1 MHKFLSD
8 KSKTYTSVYIIV
20 PFIAILVFNSILIYS
35 IQGTL
40 NGNEIK
46 SIIGLTFVL
55 YPFALIGNL
64 VPSID
69 NVFKGVKLIPKN
81 KNIFHESYLVLPITL
96 LLLLIAPNNIA
107 LVISL
112 AISVGF
118 ASHFIFAHPLR
129 DVITSISTI
138 GLIGFTYTV
147 ARTVPIVLT

>member
-1 MHKFLSD
+1 MCKLLNK